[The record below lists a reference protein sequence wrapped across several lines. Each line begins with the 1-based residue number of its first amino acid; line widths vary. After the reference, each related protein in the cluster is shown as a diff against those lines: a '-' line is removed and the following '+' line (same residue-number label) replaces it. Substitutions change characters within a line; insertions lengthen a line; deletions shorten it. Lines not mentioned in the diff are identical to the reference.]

1 MDNLYTYTDVKE
13 LEFKDFNNKEI
24 KENVN
29 NNKFGFIIF
38 YSPNCNGCK
47 KSVYFWAEMY
57 NLFINKFN
65 IFAYNIDNFKTKNE
79 KIREYLSFPIVPLII
94 SVPPP
99 ANIMS
104 SPVVPSM
111 VSAAEVPIFV
121 TDSVKLPPKTT
132 KLAPE

>member
-79 KIREYLSFPIVPLII
+79 KIREYLSFPIVPLVMAITKKGKL
-94 SVPPP
+94 SKYKEKLNYD
-99 ANIMS
+99 NIFSYICKRTS
-104 SPVVPSM
+104 S
-111 VSAAEVPIFV
+111 
-121 TDSVKLPPKTT
+121 
-132 KLAPE
+132 